1 MEKQDIDKIM
11 EKQDIDEILEGMFTV
26 LPVFRRKVLRI
37 SDEILR
43 DQEISRPHFQIM
55 KNLRTGGP
63 CSMTELGK
71 LLSVS
76 KPNVTTLVD
85 KLVELNIVDRKF
97 DDADRRITNIELTV
111 QGRDYFEKLLA
122 TVKAALSKSMN
133 KFTKDDLALFKE
145 TMNNMQLLISRM
157 IEEE

>member
-1 MEKQDIDKIM
+1 MENK
-11 EKQDIDEILEGMFTV
+11 DIDEILEGMFTV
-26 LPVFRRKVLRI
+26 LPVFRKRVLKI
-37 SDEILR
+37 SEDILR

-55 KNLRTGGP
+55 KNLRSYGL
-63 CSMTELGK
+63 CSMSDLGR

-85 KLVELNIVDRKF
+85 KLVELNIVRRKF
-97 DDADRRITNIELTV
+97 DDVDRRIINIELTE
-111 QGRDYFEKLLA
+111 QGRDYFEKLLE
-122 TVKAALSKSMN
+122 TLKVALSKSMK

-145 TMNNMQLLISRM
+145 TINNMKALISRM

>member
-1 MEKQDIDKIM
+1 MENK
-11 EKQDIDEILEGMFTV
+11 DIDEILEGMFSV
-26 LPVFRRKVLRI
+26 LPVFRKRVLRI
-37 SDEILR
+37 SDDILK

-55 KNLRTGGP
+55 KNLRTEGP

-85 KLVELNIVDRKF
+85 KLVELNIVKRKF
-97 DDADRRITNIELTV
+97 DDSDRRIINIELTE
-111 QGRDYFEKLLA
+111 QGCDYFEDLKETL
-122 TVKAALSKSMN
+122 KAALSKSMK

-145 TMNNMQLLISRM
+145 TINNMKVLISRM

>member
-1 MEKQDIDKIM
+1 MENK
-11 EKQDIDEILEGMFTV
+11 DIDEILEGMFTV
-26 LPVFRRKVLRI
+26 LPVFCKRVLKI
-37 SDEILR
+37 SDDILR

-55 KNLRTGGP
+55 KNLRSYGP
-63 CSMTELGK
+63 CSMSDLGR

-85 KLVELNIVDRKF
+85 KLVELNIVRRKF
-97 DDADRRITNIELTV
+97 DDVDRRIVNIELTE
-111 QGRDYFEKLLA
+111 QGRDYFEKLLE
-122 TVKAALSKSMN
+122 TLKVALSKSMK

-145 TMNNMQLLISRM
+145 TINNMKTLISRM

>member
-1 MEKQDIDKIM
+1 MENK
-11 EKQDIDEILEGMFTV
+11 DIDEILEGIITV
-26 LPVFRRKVLRI
+26 LPVFRKKILRM
-37 SDEILR
+37 SDDILR

-85 KLVELNIVDRKF
+85 KLVELSIVQRKF
-97 DDADRRITNIELTV
+97 DDNDRRITYIELTE
-111 QGRDYFEKLLA
+111 QGRDYFEKLLE
-122 TVKAALSKSMN
+122 TLKAALSKSMK
-133 KFTKDDLALFKE
+133 KFSQDDLVLFKE
-145 TMNNMQLLISRM
+145 TMNNMQVLISRM